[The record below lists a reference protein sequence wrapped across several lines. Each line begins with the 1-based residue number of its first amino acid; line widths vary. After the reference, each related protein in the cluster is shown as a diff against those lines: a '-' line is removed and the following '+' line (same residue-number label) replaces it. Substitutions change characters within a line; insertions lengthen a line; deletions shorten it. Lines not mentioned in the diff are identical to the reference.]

1 MGMILTAATMHK
13 MGFQLVYTGGGFY
26 TWEVY
31 GPDRSAL
38 SLEAQAVLGHHSVG
52 NTGCCCLPC
61 GYSVYD
67 SDGRFIGSSEEVVRS
82 ASRLRSIAS
91 AFMDRML
98 LMSRADKLPELVRLT
113 TDHAEVQHC
122 S

>member
-38 SLEAQAVLGHHSVG
+38 SLEAHAVLGHHSVG

-91 AFMDRML
+91 VFMDRML
-98 LMSRADKLPELVRLT
+98 LMSKADRFGELINLVLT
-113 TDHAEVQHC
+113 NEEANYTR
-122 S
+122 